1 MEQKNNSVSSAGTN
15 DEVSTNVEV
24 STSSP
29 NNAKPNVG
37 SSALSISSKFD
48 VNVFVAE
55 IENGFC
61 ISPYHNY
68 PNGGSISSDKLI
80 MAKDLLVFDLSVII
94 KKLQNVIDKK
104 EELTR
109 LDYGFSRFKELFE
122 NYVHHF
128 NTGNFVNS
136 FEAALKLK
144 LYITNKSCFNSFI
157 SDSEYCLAIEAV
169 CLKITSTY
177 FKALELLEDKGTFEG
192 LIPIKKIDKLSTGGG
207 S

>member
-1 MEQKNNSVSSAGTN
+1 MRQKNNSVLSAETK
-15 DEVSTNVEV
+15 DEVSANVEV
-24 STSSP
+24 TTSSP
-29 NNAKPNVG
+29 NNANPYIGN
-37 SSALSISSKFD
+37 SDLSVSSKFD
-48 VNVFVAE
+48 VELFVNE
-55 IENGFC
+55 IDKGFC
-61 ISPYHNY
+61 ISPYYNY

-80 MAKDLLVFDLSVII
+80 MPKDLLVFDLSIII
-94 KKLQNVIDKK
+94 KNLQNVINKK

-109 LDYGFSRFKELFE
+109 LDYGFDKFKELFE

-128 NTGNFVNS
+128 NTGSFVNS

-144 LYITNKSCFNSFI
+144 LYITNKSCFTSFI

-177 FKALELLEDKGTFEG
+177 FKALEMLEDKGTFKNV
-192 LIPIKKIDKLSTGGG
+192 IPIKKIDKLITGGI